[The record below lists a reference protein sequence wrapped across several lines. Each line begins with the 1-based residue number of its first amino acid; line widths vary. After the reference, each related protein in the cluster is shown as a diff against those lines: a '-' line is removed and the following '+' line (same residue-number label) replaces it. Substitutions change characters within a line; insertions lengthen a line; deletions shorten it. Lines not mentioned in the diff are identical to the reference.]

1 MPLHNLLAAPLPVL
15 FVLLLGFFAGPRHV
29 AKRRR
34 LLAFILWTAIKIL
47 LLRSRLPTFANLVSL
62 FGAVEPGIFLGDSW
76 LVNIEKSVGHK
87 FMNALTTKKPLIE
100 DHDLKPDQSVRS
112 SEGRSLVRLF
122 RTAVF
127 GLLSAVAAIF
137 TTMLP
142 MPDSWRSFWLI
153 ICVFALALAVT
164 GIVMFERS
172 YKR

>member
-1 MPLHNLLAAPLPVL
+1 MDGYKDFAPGESPTHSCQSS
-15 FVLLLGFFAGPRHV
+15 FA
-29 AKRRR
+29 
-34 LLAFILWTAIKIL
+34 LWSNRT
-47 LLRSRLPTFANLVSL
+47 RDLPTGELVSQNGEIGG
-62 FGAVEPGIFLGDSW
+62 F
-76 LVNIEKSVGHK
+76 N
-87 FMNALTTKKPLIE
+87 FMDALTTKNQPTE
-100 DHDLKPDQSVRS
+100 DHDLKPEQSVRS

-153 ICVFALALAVT
+153 ICVFALAVAVT